1 MCRIVKE
8 INAEGQQEEKVYGVL
23 TDYDLS
29 SWTKDLKDDYTRTS
43 QQRTGTPPYMA
54 QELLKG
60 TSASHLYRHDVESLF
75 YIMLLMC
82 GRHDIVD
89 VKDEVTKKAVT
100 RRVAMRQGLL
110 PYEDWFNEPNY
121 ERLGKMKREFLM
133 DDQPTIYLTESFKDF
148 HLWLKGILI
157 SFSEGFESKLS
168 YNRKQWTSGNDTGST
183 PFDDETLGNHV
194 GYSTMINSIPR
205 LKGELEGLIIRYNP
219 RLEGLNPLQ

>member
-133 DDQPTIYLTESFKDF
+133 DDQATIYLTESFVDF
-148 HLWLKGILI
+148 RKWLTEIHFCFG
-157 SFSEGFESKLS
+157 EGFTLKRS
-168 YNRKQWTSGNDTGST
+168 SGSHRERPNWIPVENTKPT
-183 PFDDETLGNHV
+183 PFDDETLGNRV
-194 GYSTMINSIPR
+194 GYSTMINSIPS
-205 LKGELEGLIIRYNP
+205 LKGELEGLIVRYNP
-219 RLEGLNPLQ
+219 SPK